1 MLINRE
7 LTIEQIRTR
16 LVEGIRDYFK
26 GCGMTK
32 AVLGLSGGID
42 SAVVAALAV
51 EALGKDNV
59 HGIML
64 PSDFSTLHSIQDA
77 VDLAENL
84 GISYEVVSISDI
96 YHKFMKSLEP
106 VFKDRKEWS
115 VTEENLQA
123 RIRGTILMAYSNKF
137 NALLLNTSNK
147 SELCTGYGTLYG
159 DLAGAIMVIAD
170 VYKCDIYELAYLINS
185 DNVINPDAEK
195 LIPESTLTKAPSAE
209 LRPDQKDSDSLP
221 DYEVLDPI
229 LYMLHEGG
237 KTTSQLIEEGF
248 DNVLIERIGTLIKKS
263 AFKVHQ
269 IPPVLNVSSAPVVYK
284 EKCLLK

>member
-1 MLINRE
+1 MLIHKE
-7 LTIEQIRTR
+7 FTIEEIRR
-16 LVEGIRDYFK
+16 KLVGGIRSYFE
-26 GCGMTK
+26 GCNMQK

-51 EALGKDNV
+51 EALGSENV

-64 PSDFSTLHSIQDA
+64 PSDFSTLHSVQDA

-84 GISYEVVSISDI
+84 GIGYEVVPISEI

-106 VFKDRKEWS
+106 VFKDRREWS

-137 NALLLNTSNK
+137 NALVLNTSNK

-159 DLAGAIMVIAD
+159 DLAGAMMVIAD
-170 VYKCDIYELAYLINS
+170 LYKGDVYELAYDINS
-185 DNVINPDAEK
+185 EREI
-195 LIPESTLTKAPSAE
+195 IPISTLTKAPSAE
-209 LRPDQKDSDSLP
+209 LRPGQKDSDSLP
-221 DYEVLDPI
+221 DYDILDPI
-229 LYMLHEGG
+229 LYEVNEGG
-237 KTTSQLIEEGF
+237 KTFAQLQEEGYSKELL
-248 DNVLIERIGTLIKKS
+248 DRISSLIGKS
-263 AFKVHQ
+263 SFKIHQ
-269 IPPVLNVSSAPVVYK
+269 IPPILNISSAPVVYK

>member
-7 LTIEQIRTR
+7 LTVEQIRSR
-16 LVEGIRDYFK
+16 LVEGIRNYFK

-51 EALGKDNV
+51 EALGKKNV
-59 HGIML
+59 HGLML

-77 VDLAENL
+77 VDLADNL
-84 GISYEVVSISDI
+84 GIKYNVVPISEV
-96 YHKFMKSLEP
+96 YHRFIKALED

-115 VTEENLQA
+115 IAEENIQA
-123 RIRGTILMAYSNKF
+123 RIRGTMLMAYSNKF

-170 VYKCDIYELAYLINS
+170 LYKCDVYELAYDINTERE
-185 DNVINPDAEK
+185 I
-195 LIPESTLTKAPSAE
+195 IPVSTLTKAPSAE
-209 LRPDQKDSDSLP
+209 LRPNQKDSDSLP
-221 DYEVLDPI
+221 DYDVLDPV
-229 LYMLHEGG
+229 LYQLNEGG
-237 KTTSQLIEEGF
+237 KTPEDLVEEGY
-248 DNVLIERIGTLIKKS
+248 DRLLVERIASLIGKS
-263 AFKVHQ
+263 SFKVHQ
-269 IPPVLNVSSAPVVYK
+269 IPPILNLSKAPVVYK